1 MVGELL
7 WLSIRTRPDISFAVS
22 QLGRQVNKRPKW
34 VVKTAQQVFGYLKG
48 TETQHLSYGVCTSDD
63 RGPED
68 DLPFHREMQQVE
80 MFSDISFA
88 PAGERSLQ
96 GILGF
101 YGGGLVQ
108 WEASRQAFVV
118 LSTAEGELM
127 SYLESMVMGD
137 SLASLIEVVEGRK
150 IGQKIIYGDNTAAIA
165 ILENPDGPWRTRHLL
180 LRATALRERL
190 KDGSWII
197 RHLPGV
203 KLVADFLTKIIA
215 VKPSWERFWRFVN
228 HQGSGVPNEEPSM
241 GSNHRE
247 EQPLGEEQRPEE
259 PDQET
264 PSWDNYRDIAGR
276 CVSVVKKVVGLAEE
290 YPELAD
296 FRHEA
301 LSTAI
306 GRLVQVLADAYRVTE
321 SVVKDRFQLESVLPF
336 LEKKNIPGQVEHPVE
351 EEPRG
356 ILKRGNRSKRGNL
369 KPKRVHFWD
378 ENPPIL
384 KVLRVQDHHGHVTQL
399 HSSGKEEPIPKTILG
414 DGQEKHWDWDLAR
427 SNRKEHRAA
436 EDVPRS
442 GPTETRD
449 QVAVRGME
457 FLGSVVKI
465 DEIQLHGKP
474 SKGIAPQPMGTQGD
488 QKEKEARILLQVGT
502 EKEKEKEELKKD
514 RSPGKVHRWREKKI
528 IKTQGKDQ

>member
-1 MVGELL
+1 MGELL

-22 QLGRQVNKRPKW
+22 QLGRQVNKRSKW

-48 TETQHLSYGVCTSDD
+48 TEAQYLSYGVCTSDD

-88 PAGERSLQ
+88 PAGKRSLQ

-165 ILENPDGPWRTRHLL
+165 ILENPDGPWRTRHLR

-215 VKPSWERFWRFVN
+215 VKPSWDRFWRFVN
-228 HQGSGVPNEEPSM
+228 HQGSGVPSM
-241 GSNHRE
+241 GSNRRE
-247 EQPLGEEQRPEE
+247 EQPLGEEQHPEE

-264 PSWDNYRDIAGR
+264 PSWDNYRDIADR
-276 CVSVVKKVVGLAEE
+276 CVSVVKKVVGLTENH
-290 YPELAD
+290 PELAD

-306 GRLVQVLADAYRVTE
+306 GRLVQVYWLMRIASLNPWSRTG
-321 SVVKDRFQLESVLPF
+321 SR
-336 LEKKNIPGQVEHPVE
+336 
-351 EEPRG
+351 
-356 ILKRGNRSKRGNL
+356 
-369 KPKRVHFWD
+369 RVHFWD
-378 ENPPIL
+378 ESPPIL
-384 KVLRVQDHHGHVTQL
+384 KVLRVQDHHGHVTQM
-399 HSSGKEEPIPKTILG
+399 HSSGKEEHIPKTILG
-414 DGQEKHWDWDLAR
+414 DGQEKHWDLDLAR

-442 GPTETRD
+442 GPTEMRD
-449 QVAVRGME
+449 QVAVQGMK
-457 FLGSVVKI
+457 FLGSVVKMG
-465 DEIQLHGKP
+465 EIQLHGKP

-488 QKEKEARILLQVGT
+488 QKEKEVRILLQVGT

-514 RSPGKVHRWREKKI
+514 RSPGKVHRWLEKKI
-528 IKTQGKDQ
+528 IKTQGKDH